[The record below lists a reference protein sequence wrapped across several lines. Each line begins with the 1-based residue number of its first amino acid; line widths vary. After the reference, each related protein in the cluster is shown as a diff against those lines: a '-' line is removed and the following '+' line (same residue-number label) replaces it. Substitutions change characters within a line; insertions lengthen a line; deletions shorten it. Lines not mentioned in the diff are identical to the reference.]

1 MFEVPALCDTQVVT
15 GAGRER
21 EGSSSESVMGGL
33 EVGTSH

>member
-21 EGSSSESVMGGL
+21 EGSSSGERDGWP
-33 EVGTSH
+33 